1 MSNVKGRT
9 FLRYQ
14 MRRAAYSKLLTP
26 ITAVYQG
33 KRRDDKA
40 GGHISNTA
48 FWDQKLSGEWSSY
61 IERSGSRLTLARMIA
76 SLTSSALPDA
86 TSAIDI
92 GCGSGVLATALL
104 ERGFDRYVG
113 VDISDVA
120 VQSATEYMNAN
131 RELFPATCHFTTGGM
146 VSYSPPSSERYSCV
160 IYSEVLYLL
169 PSVASAVEE
178 VRRGSQWLHEDGAV
192 ALSLKDDGKSHAI
205 IKALHKSFDFVQS
218 ALVQHQAAGQP
229 SYSIKISAEM
239 PAYLIAVIKP
249 R

>member
-131 RELFPATCHFTTGGM
+131 RELFPATFLLLSIYYGCDCAQKKSAPPVSIHF
-146 VSYSPPSSERYSCV
+146 
-160 IYSEVLYLL
+160 
-169 PSVASAVEE
+169 
-178 VRRGSQWLHEDGAV
+178 
-192 ALSLKDDGKSHAI
+192 LSLPKRPHYQIYTG
-205 IKALHKSFDFVQS
+205 
-218 ALVQHQAAGQP
+218 
-229 SYSIKISAEM
+229 M
-239 PAYLIAVIKP
+239 
-249 R
+249 